1 MLNFTAFYNALL
13 KSCPKGSLYILLK
26 MKGDDLQSWILKILM
41 NIPDKFPSAVRQ
53 YGNHFLDSLLCILN
67 HNFYRNIR
75 KGCYA
80 PQMRQGLDKYS
91 HRNGT
96 VIKHKK
102 GDFRVPEL
110 WFPNFRI
117 RDFEPQ
123 EYSQLIEYSGFDVPH
138 SFFTLEYSLIL
149 TLLC

>member
-1 MLNFTAFYNALL
+1 
-13 KSCPKGSLYILLK
+13 
-26 MKGDDLQSWILKILM
+26 M
-41 NIPDKFPSAVRQ
+41 NIPDKFPSAVRR

-91 HRNGT
+91 HRNRT

-102 GDFRVPEL
+102 VISEYRNPDFQIYGFAISSRGSSAI
-110 WFPNFRI
+110 I
-117 RDFEPQ
+117 RFVHFSYISILPLVTAYHNDHTLFFL
-123 EYSQLIEYSGFDVPH
+123 SFLI
-138 SFFTLEYSLIL
+138 
-149 TLLC
+149 CC